1 MQEMKKA
8 RFEALAAYCRLPQA
22 LFYAEEVRWLQAHD
36 EAILI
41 VVIRDFEDGDY
52 AAMFLA
58 RDLKERYR
66 WISITK
72 FFETET
78 EALAA
83 APEQV
88 EKLFADL
95 DQERKQGDE
104 KGKPVD
110 FFTPVVA
117 AVKLNPDFKTIT
129 SLEGYSPTLELIKPM
144 MRWFEDADGNFVEQ
158 FQTTGFDARLW
169 ELYLFA
175 ALVEAG
181 YVFEKSEPMPDFC
194 AKSLRGQIC
203 VEATTVN
210 PSLGPDG
217 APVPPPPKETPE
229 QLLAYQREYMPIR
242 FAGPLTAKLA
252 KKYWE
257 KAHVQDMPLLF
268 AIQDF
273 HAPMSM
279 TGTGSSLAIYL
290 YGVVWEADKDANGN
304 LVIKSANVTQ
314 HNWGVK
320 AIDSGFFRLPGSE
333 HISAVISNPSATI
346 SKFNRMGMVAGFG
359 SPRVRMI
366 REGTMPSLDPNTKEP
381 LHFTRNV
388 NAQDYTEDWMEGM
401 SVYHNPNA
409 LRPLHPAQLP
419 GAAHHFLR
427 ADGMLETFVPK
438 FQPFSSVTL
447 ISVVE

>member
-1 MQEMKKA
+1 MKDIKKA

-22 LFYAEEVRWLQAHD
+22 LLHSEEVRWLEAHE

-41 VVIRDFEDGDY
+41 VVVRDFEDDDY

-58 RDLKERYR
+58 RDLKQRYR
-66 WISITK
+66 WLSITE
-72 FFETET
+72 FFDTEAK
-78 EALAA
+78 ALAA
-83 APEQV
+83 APERV
-88 EKLFADL
+88 EELFASL
-95 DQERKQGDE
+95 EEERKQGDE

-117 AVKLNPDFKTIT
+117 AGKLNSDFRTMT
-129 SLEGYSPTLELIKPM
+129 SLEGYSPTLELIEPM

-181 YVFEKSEPMPDFC
+181 YVFEKTEPMPDFC
-194 AKSLRGQIC
+194 AKSLKGEIC

-210 PSLGPDG
+210 PSVGPTG
-217 APVPPPPKETPE
+217 APVPLPPKDTPE
-229 QLLAYQREYMPIR
+229 QRKAYHREYMPIR

-257 KAHVQDMPLLF
+257 KEHVRGLPLLL

-279 TGTGSSLAIYL
+279 IGTGSSLAIYL
-290 YGVVWEADKDANGN
+290 YGIVWDAANDVDGK
-304 LVIKSANVTQ
+304 LSIKSTKVEHHT
-314 HNWGVK
+314 WGAKV
-320 AIDSGFFRLPGSE
+320 IESGFFSLPGSE
-333 HISAVISNPSATI
+333 NISAVISNPSATI
-346 SKFNRMGMVAGFG
+346 SKFNRMGVVAGFG
-359 SPRVRMI
+359 SPRVRMN
-366 REGTMPSLDPNTKEP
+366 REGTMPNPDPNASEP
-381 LHFTRNV
+381 LTFTHDV
-388 NAQDYTEDWMEGM
+388 NSPDYVEDWMEGM

-409 LRPLHPAQLP
+409 LHPLNPEQLR
-419 GAAHHFLR
+419 GAAHHFMID
-427 ADGMLETFVPK
+427 DGTLETFVSK
-438 FQPFSSVTL
+438 FQPFGSVTL
-447 ISVVE
+447 ITVAE